1 MDDVGDNHESQRQ
14 MSKLDVWLAAELGL
28 RGHLRHD
35 PIAGGRSNV
44 TVLVTDEDDRR
55 VVLRQPPRAVTGG
68 GAHDVLREA
77 RIMTGLRF
85 TGVPV
90 PNVLGVCEDAAVVG
104 MPFYAMDYVEGE
116 VLETPDA
123 AQGYDDQGRRGLGFE
138 LIDVLAA
145 VQKVPPAAVG
155 LTPSATPFLA
165 RQCRRWIAQWQ
176 NMNRD
181 LPAITHVHRR
191 LQAISARLEPQPE
204 CLMHGDLRF
213 GNVIVA
219 DRDRPRIAA
228 VLDWELSTVGHPL
241 ADLAWIGA
249 RMQAPGGVFEFGLD
263 TSSVPGFPAFDE
275 LVAHF
280 VSVTGASMVN
290 LAPLIAF
297 QAWRWAILAAGI
309 QARLGASAPNSQMRE
324 GERWHGRRV
333 ELLADFAADLVP

>member
-1 MDDVGDNHESQRQ
+1 MSGVNHESQRQ

-68 GAHDVLREA
+68 GAHDVLLEA
-77 RIMTGLRF
+77 QIMTGLRF

-90 PNVLGVCEDAAVVG
+90 PHVLGVCEDAAVVG

-116 VLETPDA
+116 VLDTPDA

-155 LTPSATPFLA
+155 LTPDATPFLA

-219 DRDRPRIAA
+219 DRPDRPRIAA

-249 RMQAPGGVFEFGLD
+249 RMQAPGGGLRIR
-263 TSSVPGFPAFDE
+263 PGHV
-275 LVAHF
+275 L
-280 VSVTGASMVN
+280 GAGLSGVRRTRRALRLCHRRVDGQSRALDRLSG
-290 LAPLIAF
+290 LA
-297 QAWRWAILAAGI
+297 WVILAAGI
-309 QARLGASAPNSQMRE
+309 QARRGASAPNSQMRE